1 MLEEQAM
8 ITFLKKFDEHP
19 FLVKING
26 HEHLIG
32 EGAPTFTVNFK
43 KVIPLKDLVT
53 STSLALG
60 EAYMDGD
67 LDIEGNL
74 YQALDNLL
82 GQMGK
87 FSTDEHHLK
96 SIMFPSSSKKN
107 QKKEVSSHYEMC
119 IRDRSRC
126 SSIYATAAAMYS
138 FDPLFSFFSAFSSLF
153 SIAVPRIL

>member
-74 YQALDNLL
+74 YQALDN
-82 GQMGK
+82 
-87 FSTDEHHLK
+87 FHVP
-96 SIMFPSSSKKN
+96 IFI
-107 QKKEVSSHYEMC
+107 KEKPEK
-119 IRDRSRC
+119 RSQQ
-126 SSIYATAAAMYS
+126 
-138 FDPLFSFFSAFSSLF
+138 SL
-153 SIAVPRIL
+153 RYRK

>member
-87 FSTDEHHLK
+87 FSTDEIYHVP
-96 SIMFPSSSKKN
+96 IFI
-107 QKKEVSSHYEMC
+107 KEKPEK
-119 IRDRSRC
+119 RSQQ
-126 SSIYATAAAMYS
+126 
-138 FDPLFSFFSAFSSLF
+138 SL
-153 SIAVPRIL
+153 RYRK

>member
-96 SIMFPSSSKKN
+96 SIMLTRSKTITTKFWHVLHLVEFCNFIQPHSFTNIFFFFFFFFPLSPS
-107 QKKEVSSHYEMC
+107 M
-119 IRDRSRC
+119 
-126 SSIYATAAAMYS
+126 ATT
-138 FDPLFSFFSAFSSLF
+138 FS
-153 SIAVPRIL
+153 

>member
-96 SIMFPSSSKKN
+96 SIMFPSSSKC
-107 QKKEVSSHYEMC
+107 QRLCH
-119 IRDRSRC
+119 
-126 SSIYATAAAMYS
+126 
-138 FDPLFSFFSAFSSLF
+138 L
-153 SIAVPRIL
+153 

>member
-53 STSLALG
+53 STSLA
-60 EAYMDGD
+60 YF
-67 LDIEGNL
+67 ISPCNL
-74 YQALDNLL
+74 FMISPVFDRHRGFLILL
-82 GQMGK
+82 
-87 FSTDEHHLK
+87 
-96 SIMFPSSSKKN
+96 
-107 QKKEVSSHYEMC
+107 C
-119 IRDRSRC
+119 
-126 SSIYATAAAMYS
+126 
-138 FDPLFSFFSAFSSLF
+138 
-153 SIAVPRIL
+153 